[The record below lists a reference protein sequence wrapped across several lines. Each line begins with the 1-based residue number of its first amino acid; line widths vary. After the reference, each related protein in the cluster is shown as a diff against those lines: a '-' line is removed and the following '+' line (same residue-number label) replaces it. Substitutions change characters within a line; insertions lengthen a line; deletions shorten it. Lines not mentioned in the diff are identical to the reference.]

1 MELLKEGVIDKKD
14 PEVIVT
20 NNITRVEPTPVKV
33 ENTHQVT
40 GINDPYSGE
49 YLKQKIA
56 EMNDGIVDPEN
67 LVTNSG
73 GDRLPEN

>member
-1 MELLKEGVIDKKD
+1 MELLKEGVIDKKA

-20 NNITRVEPTPVKV
+20 NNITHVEPTPVSV

-56 EMNDGIVDPEN
+56 EMNDGVVDPEN

-73 GDRLPEN
+73 IDRTT

>member
-20 NNITRVEPTPVKV
+20 NNITHVEPTPVSV
-33 ENTHQVT
+33 ENVRTET

-56 EMNDGIVDPEN
+56 EMNDGIAAKRILWLYVKKW
-67 LVTNSG
+67 S
-73 GDRLPEN
+73 